1 MQLCNRFLIFFFK
14 YVGVF
19 LFKKQMKPL
28 KIKGFRT
35 NYGGERGIRRLRPF
49 ARMLVTSPTVA
60 SAPVPGSYNLLKML
74 AQEHFLNANCP
85 HGFESL
91 TFFAMKLKTP
101 NKVGGH

>member
-1 MQLCNRFLIFFFK
+1 MTMQQAINNA
-14 YVGVF
+14 VAG
-19 LFKKQMKPL
+19 
-28 KIKGFRT
+28 
-35 NYGGERGIRRLRPF
+35 

-91 TFFAMKLKTP
+91 PNFFIKEK
-101 NKVGGH
+101 

>member
-1 MQLCNRFLIFFFK
+1 MPSWKELKRFCENDS
-14 YVGVF
+14 
-19 LFKKQMKPL
+19 L
-28 KIKGFRT
+28 KCIRQQIITFQ
-35 NYGGERGIRRLRPF
+35 YSGEGGIRRLRPF

-91 TFFAMKLKTP
+91 PNFFIKEK
-101 NKVGGH
+101 